1 MANDNERWIIDAG
14 DTVVQRRIAHGMAR
28 LKPLD
33 RLIYCLWIADYGM
46 RNAGDLAAACDL
58 YASFQDEAS
67 QLSKELVLTVTQ
79 SAFALPR
86 AKLRTSCIT
95 RGRGGWLDLPRGGLA
110 PPILCQLSWRTLE
123 WVKGCLC
130 GYVSITTGVVPPI
143 AADWPHCQSRQSRA
157 ISGRLRAPSEARS
170 TMTRYPLLGL
180 RNDQHTRCQAVGL
193 R

>member
-79 SAFALPR
+79 SSFALPR
-86 AKLRTSCIT
+86 AKLEHQYFQLFDAICDEI
-95 RGRGGWLDLPRGGLA
+95 RGAQLADSSRGLMSRIGQGLPL
-110 PPILCQLSWRTLE
+110 
-123 WVKGCLC
+123 
-130 GYVSITTGVVPPI
+130 
-143 AADWPHCQSRQSRA
+143 
-157 ISGRLRAPSEARS
+157 RLREHH
-170 TMTRYPLLGL
+170 
-180 RNDQHTRCQAVGL
+180 DRCS
-193 R
+193 

>member
-86 AKLRTSCIT
+86 AKLEQQYFQRFDAICDEI
-95 RGRGGWLDLPRGGLA
+95 RGAQRADSLRG
-110 PPILCQLSWRTLE
+110 
-123 WVKGCLC
+123 
-130 GYVSITTGVVPPI
+130 
-143 AADWPHCQSRQSRA
+143 
-157 ISGRLRAPSEARS
+157 
-170 TMTRYPLLGL
+170 
-180 RNDQHTRCQAVGL
+180 
-193 R
+193 